1 MGKRLLQPGALAMR
15 SDIRTLI
22 SVPGTVTIAGRE
34 VVWGFVITGTFN
46 PRRATGG
53 VTGAEGAVFSA
64 LPAGAGAADNSDP
77 NNETGGI
84 FMPPVSDSSL
94 SFLQAVK
101 PTAQKMVRTR
111 RPVFHFAEAADTA
124 GIQNTEI
131 IQQRL
136 RLLFVL
142 QHQQLLQ
149 LFLL

>member
-1 MGKRLLQPGALAMR
+1 MR
-15 SDIRTLI
+15 SYIRTLI

-64 LPAGAGAADNSDP
+64 LLPAGAGAADNSDA

-101 PTAQKMVRTR
+101 VTAQKMVRTR

-124 GIQNTEI
+124 GIQNTVI